1 MFRLETLGGL
11 ALTDGPAAP
20 VTAQRR
26 RLALLALLAVA
37 GERGLSRDKLV
48 AYLWADSPSDNAR
61 HALEQLLYALRRQ
74 LGDALFLGPDP
85 LRLNPDLI
93 TSDVAQFGQA
103 VGGGAPAEAVE
114 LYRGPFLDGFYLSD
128 AAEFE
133 RWAEEERSRLAG
145 KYAWALEGLAE
156 AAHNRRDY
164 AAEIGWRR
172 RLVATDPL
180 NGLSALS
187 LMRALASAGDGAG
200 ALQYA
205 RVYETMM
212 RAELDTVPDPPIQ
225 AFQRELR
232 AAQSVAAVADGLAPP
247 DAGVGAN
254 GGPPVG
260 LTSLPA
266 EPAQVP
272 PDTSPPPRALAAEEA
287 VTHRGAMHLPSRR
300 LVAALAAC
308 VTVVTCAVVA
318 FIWQPHR
325 AVNEPTDPRLVA
337 VFPFRVAGA
346 DPELGYLG
354 EGIVDLLAVKLTG
367 EGGPRAL
374 DPRALLGA
382 WHRARASTA
391 EDLSRAAAVGVA
403 SRLGAGRLVDG
414 AVVGTPSHLVLTA
427 SIVTVP
433 SGTMRARTSVEGTA
447 DSLPA
452 LIDRLTAALLA
463 GESGRT
469 DLATLTSLPALR
481 AYLDG
486 QSELRAGRFKDA
498 FRSFSHALEV
508 DSTFLLAGIG
518 LGRARFWEGGNDS
531 GRGFRLAWA
540 GRDRLSPRDRAII
553 APWMVPGEEHLATAQ
568 LAVAALPESPEAWYE
583 LGDDYY
589 HGGGLQGMDA
599 PLRRAAAAF
608 RRALELD
615 SSMAEPRIHL
625 FEIAAAEGDTAAIR
639 RLGNMAMAADS
650 GNDDAGYF
658 RWQMAYTLRDTVALA
673 ALRAGFDQLSDKNL
687 RAIAVRS
694 QEFGAT
700 LDDARRAA
708 AVLLK
713 RAASDSARRA
723 AMRLQ
728 YELALNGGRPHEA
741 LGPLVESERSYDQV
755 GHWPGRVMDALYWG
769 GDSGA
774 AAVWVRNMASYVDG
788 PLLRGV
794 DERRTQIDDI
804 CTMEQWRVA
813 HGQLAAHAAIRRL
826 RAAFVPGLPAR
837 DSASVAAHASM
848 CADLLEAWPP
858 TGVRRPDDS
867 ALVARLD
874 SLSRRRP
881 EGWWADGWNL
891 VLAQMLEARGEVHEA
906 LATVRRRPYG
916 FGRAE
921 PYLSSYLR
929 AEGRLAALAGDTAG
943 ATSAYRHFLA
953 LRSDPEP
960 LLRAERDRA
969 RAEVARLVGQH

>member
-1 MFRLETLGGL
+1 MATVYL
-11 ALTDGPAAP
+11 A
-20 VTAQRR
+20 
-26 RLALLALLAVA
+26 
-37 GERGLSRDKLV
+37 RDFKH
-48 AYLWADSPSDNAR
+48 D
-61 HALEQLLYALRRQ
+61 
-74 LGDALFLGPDP
+74 
-85 LRLNPDLI
+85 
-93 TSDVAQFGQA
+93 
-103 VGGGAPAEAVE
+103 
-114 LYRGPFLDGFYLSD
+114 
-128 AAEFE
+128 
-133 RWAEEERSRLAG
+133 
-145 KYAWALEGLAE
+145 
-156 AAHNRRDY
+156 
-164 AAEIGWRR
+164 
-172 RLVATDPL
+172 RLVALKVLHPELGHALGPARFLREIRLTAQLQHPQVLSVHDSGESDGLLWYTMPFVEGESL
-180 NGLSALS
+180 RQRLKREKQLPVEDALRIGRDIAEALGYAHSRNIVHRDIKPENVLLSHGPPGGRAAIGEQPGRVRALVADFGIAKALDAAGGERLTESGLSLGTPAYMSPEQATGASDLDGRSDIYSLGCVLYEMLTGEPPFTGPSAQAILARHVVDQAAPLRTVRRTVPEGVEKAILRALEKVPVDRFATVEQFARALTSGEHGSRQALS
-187 LMRALASAGDGAG
+187 LPSSRRIVAGLAAAVSVIALA
-200 ALQYA
+200 
-205 RVYETMM
+205 
-212 RAELDTVPDPPIQ
+212 
-225 AFQRELR
+225 
-232 AAQSVAAVADGLAPP
+232 
-247 DAGVGAN
+247 VGAFLRWHSRP
-254 GGPPVG
+254 G
-260 LTSLPA
+260 A
-266 EPAQVP
+266 E
-272 PDTSPPPRALAAEEA
+272 
-287 VTHRGAMHLPSRR
+287 
-300 LVAALAAC
+300 
-308 VTVVTCAVVA
+308 VV
-318 FIWQPHR
+318 
-325 AVNEPTDPRLVA
+325 DPRLVA
-337 VFPFRVAGA
+337 VLPFRVAGA
-346 DPELGYLG
+346 DFSLAYLR

-374 DPRALLGA
+374 DPRAVLSS
-382 WHRARASTA
+382 WHRALPWSA
-391 EDLSRAAAVGVA
+391 EDLPPRAAVDIAR
-403 SRLGAGRLVDG
+403 RLGAGRLIDG
-414 AVVGTPSHLVLTA
+414 GVVGTSDHLVLTA
-427 SIVTVP
+427 SVVTVP
-433 SGTMRARTSVEGTA
+433 SGATRSRASVAGVA
-447 DSLPA
+447 DSLPV
-452 LIDRLTAALLA
+452 LIDRLTAQLLA
-463 GESGRT
+463 GEAGRT
-469 DLATLTSLPALR
+469 ELATLTSLPALR

-498 FRSFSHALEV
+498 FRSFNHALEV

-518 LGRARFWEGGNDS
+518 LGRARFWDGGNDS

-568 LAVAALPESPEAWYE
+568 LAVTALPESPEAWYE

-650 GNDDAGYF
+650 ANDDAGYF
-658 RWQMAYTLRDTVALA
+658 RWQMAYTLGNTAALA

-713 RAASDSARRA
+713 RAVSDSARRA

-741 LGPLVESERSYDQV
+741 LGPLVESERTYDQV

-794 DERRTQIDDI
+794 DERRTQFDDI

-858 TGVRRPDDS
+858 TGVRRPVDS

-891 VLAQMLEARGEVHEA
+891 VLAQMLEARGDLHEA

-916 FGRAE
+916 FGHAE

-929 AEGRLAALAGDTAG
+929 EEGRLAALVGDTTG
-943 ATSAYRHFLA
+943 AISAYRHFLA

-960 LLRAERDRA
+960 PFRAERDRA